1 MSNKDGINDL
11 VTLALPL
18 SIPTLYTPMF
28 CKSYE
33 ARVDSSFD
41 LHKID

>member
-11 VTLALPL
+11 VTLTLPL
-18 SIPTLYTPMF
+18 SIPTLYTLMF

-33 ARVDSSFD
+33 TIVFLVFY
-41 LHKID
+41 LHEI

>member
-11 VTLALPL
+11 VTLTLPL
-18 SIPTLYTPMF
+18 SIHTFYTPIF

-33 ARVDSSFD
+33 TRIDYSFD

>member
-33 ARVDSSFD
+33 TIVYCSID
-41 LHKID
+41 LYKH

>member
-11 VTLALPL
+11 VTLTLPL
-18 SIPTLYTPMF
+18 SIPTFYTPMF

-33 ARVDSSFD
+33 TRIDCSFD
-41 LHKID
+41 LHEID